1 MRLCCTSSVFGIICM
16 LKEKKKKRTMLPVG
30 CFLNGIAW
38 WLKSDAACLHLYF
51 HSFLHDSQPLQ
62 FMAETPPCFTDGC
75 KHSLL
80 YLSPVPPV
88 PPLPSTSSFVLQV
101 LQIYLNTTLRIMVR
115 YARLSVNSLEIIVL
129 LQKYYFIPVKLSN

>member
-1 MRLCCTSSVFGIICM
+1 MTDSVLFCVF
-16 LKEKKKKRTMLPVG
+16 LAEKKKWTMLPVG

-75 KHSLL
+75 KHLVL
-80 YLSPVPPV
+80 YLSPV
-88 PPLPSTSSFVLQV
+88 PPLPSTSSFVLHFCPPGSSNLLEHHTAHHGEICQV
-101 LQIYLNTTLRIMVR
+101 V
-115 YARLSVNSLEIIVL
+115 S
-129 LQKYYFIPVKLSN
+129 

>member
-1 MRLCCTSSVFGIICM
+1 MTDSVLFCVF
-16 LKEKKKKRTMLPVG
+16 LAEKKKWTMLPVG

-38 WLKSDAACLHLYF
+38 WLKSNAACLHLYF

-75 KHSLL
+75 KHLLL
-80 YLSPVPPV
+80 YLSPV

-115 YARLSVNSLEIIVL
+115 YARLSVNLESLEIIVL
-129 LQKYYFIPVKLSN
+129 LQKYHFIPVKLSN